1 MPSGFKKMVCSKGGS
16 LSEGSGVPFCAPCCA
31 AIMVVQPSGIVR
43 YVFSLRSESQPP
55 EVGT

>member
-1 MPSGFKKMVCSKGGS
+1 MVLKEVVCSKGGG

-31 AIMVVQPSGIVR
+31 AIMVVQLSGIVH
-43 YVFSLRSESQPP
+43 YVFSLRSESSPP